1 MSNNPIPIKPPTI
14 DIWQLIIDILQKN
27 KEDFLKKPG
36 IQDVISGLE
45 KIKTSVEDLNPDDF
59 VKTIYETMEKTITNL
74 KDFFFNIIKSNIEQ
88 KLEDHKIK
96 ISEKL
101 KLQGKPQEEID
112 VILKQLSQL
121 SDLTDLNGIDFSN
134 LKDIQKIIEEFI
146 LKKLK
151 IIGVTDEKEIA
162 EVLTKLV
169 NNLIGASINDAVASG
184 PITLLQILASLFP
197 FGTEPLV
204 AVNKLNDVITQFTQ
218 ILIDKVMD
226 GAVDAIEIYQVP
238 TNIPTPIPTNGG
250 KRKKKKRKSKSKH
263 FYINRIRQTLKQ
275 FYNY

>member
-1 MSNNPIPIKPPTI
+1 MGNDPISIKTPTI
-14 DIWQLIIDILQKN
+14 DIWKLIIDILKKN

-36 IQDVISGLE
+36 IQDIIAGLE
-45 KIKTSVEDLNPDDF
+45 KIKGSVEDLNLDEF
-59 VKTIYETMEKTITNL
+59 IKTIYETMEKTITNL
-74 KDFFFNIIKSNIEQ
+74 KDFFFNVIKSNIEQ
-88 KLEDHKIK
+88 KIEDHKLK
-96 ISEKL
+96 ISDKL
-101 KLQGKPQEEID
+101 RLQGKTSEQID
-112 VILKQLSQL
+112 FILKQL
-121 SDLTDLNGIDFSN
+121 SDLTDLNDIDFGNLTDIKN
-134 LKDIQKIIEEFI
+134 LKKIIENFI
-146 LKKLK
+146 LNKLK
-151 IIGVTDEKEIA
+151 IIGVTDEKDIA

-184 PITLLQILASLFP
+184 PITLLQVLSSLFP

-226 GAVDAIEIYQVP
+226 GAVDAIEIQPVS
-238 TNIPTPIPTNGG
+238 TNGG
-250 KRKKKKRKSKSKH
+250 RRNKKRKSKSKQ

>member
-1 MSNNPIPIKPPTI
+1 MSNDPIPIKPPTI

-88 KLEDHKIK
+88 KLEDNTIK

-101 KLQGKPQEEID
+101 KLQGKTQEEID
-112 VILKQLSQL
+112 FILKQL
-121 SDLTDLNGIDFSN
+121 SDLTDLNDIDFGN
-134 LKDIQKIIEEFI
+134 LKGIEDFSTKFQQIIEEFI

-151 IIGVTDEKEIA
+151 IIGVTDEKDIA

-184 PITLLQILASLFP
+184 PITLLQVLASLFP

-226 GAVDAIEIYQVP
+226 GAVDAIEIHQVH
-238 TNIPTPIPTNGG
+238 TNGG
-250 KRKKKKRKSKSKH
+250 RRKKKRRKSKSKH

>member
-1 MSNNPIPIKPPTI
+1 MSNDPIPIKPPTI

-36 IQDVISGLE
+36 IQDVITGLE

-59 VKTIYETMEKTITNL
+59 IKTIYETMEKTITNL

-88 KLEDHKIK
+88 KLEDHTIK

-101 KLQGKPQEEID
+101 KLQGKTQEEID
-112 VILKQLSQL
+112 FILKQL
-121 SDLTDLNGIDFSN
+121 SDLTDLNDIDFGN
-134 LKDIQKIIEEFI
+134 LKGIEDFSTKFQKIIEEFI

-184 PITLLQILASLFP
+184 PITLLQVLASLFP

-226 GAVDAIEIYQVP
+226 GAVDAIEIHQVP
-238 TNIPTPIPTNGG
+238 TNGG
-250 KRKKKKRKSKSKH
+250 RRRKKRKSKSKH